1 MIRWLGDNLG
11 TLFLAFMLA
20 VVAWVSA
27 VNGVDPI
34 EERPFPRALPIE
46 YKALSEELIITGD
59 YPTTANVIV
68 RAPRSTWDT
77 LSDSDLEL
85 FIDLSDL
92 TPGQY
97 RATILDSVN
106 ISSAKVTAI
115 DPESVTLTIEPLTSS
130 EVPIEIIVSGDPA
143 LGFRHEN
150 PIISP
155 QTMNIY
161 GPQASV
167 DLVAEVHGE
176 INLGGRNESF
186 NQLVSLAP
194 VDDEGRVVDGV
205 QLEIESARVEVPILE
220 AEQFRPVS
228 VIAELTGEEELQAAG
243 YYRISGISVTPN
255 IVVIF
260 SSDQEALDALPGFVK
275 TVSLDVSALI
285 GDTERR
291 LALDLPD
298 GLSLVGDQTVTVI
311 VKIDPIQ
318 TSITVNR
325 PVETIGEGPGLYGYP
340 SPKEVSVFL
349 TGPRITLDF
358 LTDEDVTVVV
368 DLFDLGVGTYQLEPQ
383 VVVLPPDIEWEGPIP
398 AAIEVTVSTSPPPTP
413 TPLPPPP

>member
-1 MIRWLGDNLG
+1 MIRWLGENFG
-11 TLFLAFMLA
+11 TLFLAFTLA

-34 EERPFPRALPIE
+34 EERPFPRTLPIE
-46 YKALSEELIITGD
+46 YRALSEELIITND
-59 YPTTANVIV
+59 YPATANVIV

-77 LSDSDLEL
+77 LSDSDIEL
-85 FIDLSDL
+85 YIDLSSL
-92 TPGQY
+92 ASGHY

-106 ISSAKVTAI
+106 TSSAKVTSI
-115 DPESVTLTIEPLTSS
+115 DPESVTLTIEPLSSS
-130 EVPIEIIVSGDPA
+130 EVPIEIIVSGSPA
-143 LGFRHEN
+143 LGFRDEN

-155 QTMNIY
+155 QTVTVY
-161 GPQASV
+161 GPQASI
-167 DLVAEVHGE
+167 DLVAEARGE
-176 INLGGRNESF
+176 INLGGRSENF
-186 NQLVSLAP
+186 NQLVSLSP
-194 VDDEGRVVDGV
+194 VDDEGRLIEGV
-205 QLEIESARVEVPILE
+205 QLETESVRVEVPILE

-243 YYRISGISVTPN
+243 YYRISGISITPN

-260 SSDQEALDALPGFVK
+260 SSDQEALDALPGFVN
-275 TVSLDVSALI
+275 TVPLDISSLT

-318 TSITVNR
+318 SSITVNR
-325 PVETIGEGPGLYGYP
+325 PVETIGDGPGLYGYP
-340 SPKEVSVFL
+340 SPTEVSVIL
-349 TGPRITLDF
+349 TGPRITLDS

-383 VVVLPPDIEWEGPIP
+383 VIVLPPDIVWEGPIP
-398 AAIEVTVSTSPPPTP
+398 AAIEVTVSTTPPPTP
-413 TPLPPPP
+413 IPPPPPS

>member
-1 MIRWLGDNLG
+1 MIRWLGENFG
-11 TLFLAFMLA
+11 TLFLAFTLA

-34 EERPFPRALPIE
+34 EERPFPRALPID
-46 YKALSEELIITGD
+46 YRALSEELIITND
-59 YPTTANVIV
+59 FPDTANVIV

-77 LSDSDLEL
+77 LSDSDIEL
-85 FIDLSDL
+85 FIELSGL
-92 TPGQY
+92 TSGQY
-97 RATILDSVN
+97 RAIILDSVN
-106 ISSAKVTAI
+106 TSSAKITAI
-115 DPESVTLTIEPLTSS
+115 DPESVTLTIEPLTSG

-155 QTMNIY
+155 QTINIY
-161 GPQASV
+161 GPQASL
-167 DLVAEVHGE
+167 DLVTEVHGE

-186 NQLVSLAP
+186 NQLVSLSP
-194 VDDEGRVVDGV
+194 VDNEGRVVDGV
-205 QLEIESARVEVPILE
+205 QLETESARVEVPILE

-228 VIAELTGEEELQAAG
+228 VIAELSGENELQAAG
-243 YYRISGISVTPN
+243 YYRISGISIIPN

-260 SSDQEALDALPGFVK
+260 SSDQVALDALPGFVN
-275 TVSLDVSALI
+275 TVSLDISSLT

-318 TSITVNR
+318 SSITVNR
-325 PVETIGEGPGLYGYP
+325 PIETIGEGPGLYGYP
-340 SPKEVSVFL
+340 SPTEVSVIL
-349 TGPRITLDF
+349 TGPRITLDS
-358 LTDEDVTVVV
+358 LADEDVTVVV

-383 VVVLPPDIEWEGPIP
+383 VIVLPPDIEWEGPIP
-398 AAIEVTVSTSPPPTP
+398 AAIEVTVSTTPPPTP
-413 TPLPPPP
+413 IPPPPPS